1 MAPTQRLV
9 AGRSR
14 MTPAAHAYW
23 ARDRRHDLPRQ
34 LRVAAKPPTSDRIDR
49 GTGRS
54 SSATH
59 HRSRRSVP
67 DTLSVRG
74 ERIRVASVAFP
85 CLAEKCHEPGTLVCD
100 RAPILSTNNAGRLH
114 SHAAR
119 SELVVGIATMGWQRR
134 GRAAIMR
141 NDNCGTANYHSRD
154 SVVHVV
160 DGPGIANHL
169 CGSACGKGGGR
180 ERS

>member
-1 MAPTQRLV
+1 MSVGREIGDAVARADSKSLQDGRPTI
-9 AGRSR
+9 ASIEK
-14 MTPAAHAYW
+14 
-23 ARDRRHDLPRQ
+23 
-34 LRVAAKPPTSDRIDR
+34 LRVGPARLTIDD
-49 GTGRS
+49 GD
-54 SSATH
+54 A
-59 HRSRRSVP
+59 VP
-67 DTLSVRG
+67 DKVCARA
-74 ERIRVASVAFP
+74 ERIREASTVFP
-85 CLAEKCHEPGTLVCD
+85 LVEKYHEPGALVCG

-119 SELVVGIATMGWQRR
+119 AELVVGIATTGWQRR
-134 GRAAIMR
+134 GRAATMR

-160 DGPGIANHL
+160 DGRGIANHL